1 MASKANAIIPAAA
14 NSTGKILR
22 QPATINATVGGN
34 AGKPASHNRWRRL
47 REAVS
52 SMSR

>member
-1 MASKANAIIPAAA
+1 MASSAKAIIPAAA
-14 NSTGKILR
+14 NSTGKIPR
-22 QPATINATVGGN
+22 ERATISATVGGN
-34 AGKPASHNRWRRL
+34 AGKQASHSRWRRL